1 MSFMGRAPRVKV
13 LAIAVLALVAVGG
26 WRWAAYHFR
35 AERGART
42 IVSSRPLVLSAPP
55 AGVAGPSASVS
66 EPNVI
71 ICVLDAARADHIG
84 CYGYPRDTTP
94 NLDKLAGDSVVFERH
109 YAEYPQTKASTA
121 SLLTSR
127 HADNHLAVEMRA
139 VGRDNFFIEQG
150 LKQAGFST
158 AYFNSNAWASPSWGF
173 ARDFDAIYSFVAG
186 GEREQG
192 GRRPRGAPEIHRIS
206 REPEELLSAFSRWLD
221 HPGRDRF
228 FAYLHLLPPHHPY
241 NAPEETQRLFTGSSP
256 PHYRRGRIPFRG
268 VRNVG
273 GPADHEHLGPDV
285 VNKYDANLRYADWAV
300 GEILAE
306 LRERKLLDD
315 TLLIVTSDHGETLG
329 EHGYKWHPACPFE
342 EALHIPLLIR
352 FPGGRPAGRVSAL
365 TQSLDLLPTIY
376 ELLRLPVPTKLVE
389 GRSLMPLIAGEKT
402 AVHDYLFSRTGG
414 DPACYVVRDLR
425 YSLLLFEGGKLRAL
439 YDLNADPWQRRNIIG
454 RQAKRADRMAE
465 AFRRFALTQR
475 TRPLRFVDA
484 NAKPGELPAGE
495 QVKPSEDMK
504 RELKALGY
512 LK

>member
-1 MSFMGRAPRVKV
+1 MSLMGRIPRLKV
-13 LAIAVLALVAVGG
+13 LAAAVLALVVVGG
-26 WRWAAYHFR
+26 WRWAAHCLR

-42 IVSSRPLVLSAPP
+42 IVSGRPLVLSAPP
-55 AGVAGPSASVS
+55 AGAAEARSSVAK
-66 EPNVI
+66 PNVI
-71 ICVLDAARADHIG
+71 ICVLDAARADHTG

-94 NLDKLAGDSVVFERH
+94 NLDKLARDSLVFERH

-127 HADNHLAVEMRA
+127 HADNHLAVEMRE

-173 ARDFDAIYSFVAG
+173 AKGFDAIYSFAAG
-186 GEREQG
+186 GERGQG
-192 GRRPRGAPEIHRIS
+192 GRRPHGAPEMHRIS
-206 REPEELLSAFSRWLD
+206 REPEALLSAFSRWLD
-221 HPGRDRF
+221 SNGKDSF
-228 FAYLHLLPPHHPY
+228 FAYLHFLPPHHPY
-241 NAPEETQRLFTGSSP
+241 NAPEEMRRLFAGSRP
-256 PHYRRGRIPFRG
+256 PRYRRGRIPFRG

-273 GPADHEHLGPDV
+273 GPAEHEHLGPDV

-300 GEILAE
+300 GELVAE
-306 LRERKLLDD
+306 LGERGLLDK
-315 TLLIVTSDHGETLG
+315 TLLIITSDHGETLG
-329 EHGYKWHPACPFE
+329 EHGYRWHPACPFE

-389 GRSLMPLIAGEKT
+389 GRSLMPLITGEKT

-425 YSLLLFEGGKLRAL
+425 YSLLLFEGGKLRGL
-439 YDLNADPWQRRNIIG
+439 YDLKADPWQRRNII
-454 RQAKRADRMAE
+454 RREAERADRMAD

-475 TRPLRFVDA
+475 TRPLQFVEA
-484 NAKPGELPAGE
+484 NAKPEELPAGR